1 MSVDDQVSALERAI
15 RERAQA
21 LADEHLAQA
30 ERARQRIHRDSE
42 ERLRLLEERE
52 TLLAQSRA
60 EREYRRR
67 VQAAEIRMQA
77 DLDRLRWGLV
87 EGVMDGLRR
96 RLEELRRDDDRYLP
110 LFSDLLAEAAA
121 AVERD
126 ELEALV
132 SDQDHGRIRK
142 HWESLAATA
151 AGGKDITLSEEP
163 CACGGGVLVR
173 SRDRR
178 ISMDNTFEGRIERL
192 RDELHRVILERL
204 FPATTHM
211 GALFNG

>member
-1 MSVDDQVSALERAI
+1 MNADEQVGALEQAI

-77 DLDRLRWGLV
+77 ELDRLRWGLV
-87 EGVMDGLRR
+87 EGVMDGLRQ
-96 RLEELRRDDDRYLP
+96 RLEDLRRDDDRYLP
-110 LFSDLLAEAAA
+110 LFRAYLAEAAA
-121 AVERD
+121 ALERD
-126 ELEALV
+126 ELEARV
-132 SDQDHGRIRK
+132 SDQDHARIRK
-142 HWESLAATA
+142 HWEDIVAEA
-151 AGGKDITLSEEP
+151 AGGKDIVLSDEP

-173 SRDRR
+173 SRDGR
-178 ISMDNTFEGRIERL
+178 ISVDNTFEGRMERM
-192 RDELHRVILERL
+192 RDELHRVALERL
-204 FPATTHM
+204 FPAAGHM